1 MNDRQPGRPAT
12 DALRQAA
19 VDALADAF
27 AQDAIGLDEFER
39 RVELAHRTETEEELR
54 VLLSDLPAAHPPVR
68 ASGRSPA
75 EARPP
80 DLAPHPVPAPDR
92 SMPAH
97 LSDQSFVVGCLGGAS
112 RKGRWIP
119 ARSNW
124 AIGVLGG
131 VELDFRECPLP
142 PGVTEV
148 RCFTC
153 MGGVELVVPPD
164 VIVETSGVGLMGGF
178 EHTARDTVVHPDAPV
193 LRITGWAILGG
204 VSVSVRYP
212 GETAGDAKRRRR
224 DERRQMK
231 RLRRGGR

>member
-1 MNDRQPGRPAT
+1 MTGHPGSRPAT

-54 VLLSDLPAAHPPVR
+54 VLLSDLPAAGPP
-68 ASGRSPA
+68 ATTTPRSP
-75 EARPP
+75 EPIRQPERPP
-80 DLAPHPVPAPDR
+80 YPTPTGDR
-92 SMPAH
+92 SLPAH
-97 LSDQSFVVGCLGGAS
+97 LSEQNFVIGCLGGAS

-131 VELDFRECPLP
+131 VELDFRDCPLP

-148 RCFTC
+148 KCFTF
-153 MGGVELVVPPD
+153 MGGVELIVPPD
-164 VIVETSGVGLMGGF
+164 VIVESSGMGLMGGF
-178 EHTARDTVVHPDAPV
+178 EHVAQETVLDPDAPI
-193 LRITGWAILGG
+193 LRITGWAVMGG
-204 VSVSVRYP
+204 VEVAVRYS

-224 DERRQMK
+224 QERRELK
-231 RLRRGGR
+231 RLRRGKG